1 MQSIAIDR
9 RFRGPPT
16 SANGGYVCGLV
27 ANAIGGSGEVTLRA
41 PPPLDQPLEIV
52 QGADGS
58 VELRNAQTLLAT
70 GRLAR
75 LDVGEIPAASF
86 LEAEDA
92 ASRSLYGDERK
103 HNLPGCFVCGPGRAP
118 EDGLRIFVGPLSARS
133 NCKIEAL
140 AASWVPNADLAG
152 NDGRISGEF
161 VWSVLDCPTGFAA
174 VSARHLGMS
183 GSEPVLLGRM
193 AAQIN
198 QRPKPGDRCVVVAW
212 PTGRDG
218 RKLFANSA
226 LLGTDGETLAVA
238 QATWLIVDR
247 QVQLGRVGT
256 G

>member
-1 MQSIAIDR
+1 MQSITIDGR
-9 RFRGPPT
+9 YRGPPT
-16 SANGGYVCGLV
+16 SANGGFVCGLV

-41 PPPLDQPLEIV
+41 PPPLGQSLDVV

-75 LDVGEIPAASF
+75 LDVAEIPAASF

-92 ASRSLYGDERK
+92 ARRSPYSDESN

-118 EDGLRIFVGPLSARS
+118 EDGLRIFVGPLSASPSR
-133 NCKIEAL
+133 KIEAL

-152 NDGRISGEF
+152 SDGRICREF
-161 VWSVLDCPTGFAA
+161 VWSALDCPTGFAS
-174 VSARHLGMS
+174 VNARHLGMS
-183 GSEPVLLGRM
+183 GSEPILLGRM

-198 QRPKPGDRCVVVAW
+198 RCPEPGDRCIVVAW
-212 PTGRDG
+212 PTARDG

-226 LLGTDGETLAVA
+226 LLGTDGDTLAVA

-247 QVQLGRVGT
+247 QVQLGRAGT
-256 G
+256 D

>member
-27 ANAIGGSGEVTLRA
+27 ANVIGGSGEVTLRV

-70 GRLAR
+70 GRSAR
-75 LDVGEIPAASF
+75 LDVAEIPAASF
-86 LEAEDA
+86 HEAEDA
-92 ASRSLYGDERK
+92 ASRSLYADERN
-103 HNLPGCFVCGPGRAP
+103 HNLPSCFVCGPGRAP
-118 EDGLRIFVGPLSARS
+118 EDGLRIFVGPLAASPSRR
-133 NCKIEAL
+133 IEAL
-140 AASWVPNADLAG
+140 AAGWVPSADLAG
-152 NDGRISGEF
+152 DDGRVRGEF

-174 VSARHLGMS
+174 VSARHFGMC

-193 AAQIN
+193 AAQIV
-198 QRPKPGDRCVVVAW
+198 QRPKPGDRCIVVAW

-247 QVQLGRVGT
+247 QVQLGQARAG
-256 G
+256 